1 MGERSRAAQKFM
13 VCACVRVCVRA
24 AAVVTVAFTV
34 ALRIVFIIKTEFII
48 GKAQILVWVRWN
60 ECVES

>member
-1 MGERSRAAQKFM
+1 M
-13 VCACVRVCVRA
+13 VCVRACVCVRA

-34 ALRIVFIIKTEFII
+34 GLQIVCIIKTEFII